1 MAKNNFGHKI
11 RNQDRF
17 SKILTIL
24 EYMEG
29 QNVGKDWLR
38 REAKRQHVKGIRPV
52 MTTIEI
58 LKKSPLRFISHIFN
72 SITDSSSSNPRPS
85 NLPPLEHMHWFY
97 TDVVASSNPKITT
110 REQVHKIMVLNEL
123 ISKTEYYKKQD
134 PKSLLVQPSGDGY
147 AIGFKDSIE
156 SPLTLALELHSL
168 LSKYNQ
174 SQSQKDK
181 VYIRSGIESGIVYFM
196 KDLNGNHTVW
206 GPGIIMARRIMDLG
220 EKMHILTSESVAK
233 VLGRLT
239 PEYKAIMHPIG
250 KYQVK
255 WEGDIDLFN
264 IYEEGKFGNRNPP
277 TKPAVV
283 PKYFE
288 FEKVELILDVK
299 NPKTMMTH
307 HTQNWILINVSKESR
322 DLIHYNI
329 DGDTAKNFVDL
340 HVSITDS
347 KGKKLKIQDLDDRE
361 PKHKEFNV
369 RLDKPIKPGS
379 TKFLKLEWDW
389 EEPFRSYM
397 YKFSSDCKRFRYL
410 LNISNKVGLKQRVLK
425 IVPEL
430 GQKEYASTLPVIK
443 YKNGK
448 TLVSWEQKNVLAFD
462 AYMLEW

>member
-1 MAKNNFGHKI
+1 MSRKNLGHKI
-11 RNQDRF
+11 RNQDRP
-17 SKILTIL
+17 SKILAIL
-24 EYMEG
+24 EYMDE
-29 QNVGKDWLR
+29 QNVGKDWIQQ
-38 REAKRQHVKGIRPV
+38 EVKRKHIGGIRPV

-58 LKKSPLRFISHIFN
+58 LKKCPMRFISYIYN
-72 SITDSSSSNPRPS
+72 SITDSSEPNPRPS
-85 NLPPLEHMHWFY
+85 NLPPLKHLHWFY
-97 TDVVASSNPKITT
+97 TDVVASSNPKVTT
-110 REQVHKIMVLNEL
+110 REQVHKIIVLNEL
-123 ISKTEYYKKQD
+123 ISKTEYFKKQD
-134 PKSLLVQPSGDGY
+134 PKSLVVLPSGDGY
-147 AIGFKDSIE
+147 AIGFEDSIV
-156 SPLTLALELHSL
+156 SPLTIALELHSL
-168 LSKYNQ
+168 LNKYNQ
-174 SQSQKDK
+174 SQSQKNR
-181 VYIRSGIESGIVYFM
+181 VYVRSGIESGIVYFM

-220 EKMHILTSESVAK
+220 EKMHILTSDNVAK

-239 PEYKAIMHPIG
+239 PEYKAILHPVG

-255 WEGDIDLFN
+255 WEGEIELFN

-277 TKPAVV
+277 TKPTVV

-299 NPKTMMTH
+299 NPRTMMTH

-329 DGDTAKNFVDL
+329 DGDIPRNFADL
-340 HVSITDS
+340 HVSITDT
-347 KGKKLKIQDLDDRE
+347 KGKKLKIQDLDDRD

-369 RLDKPIKPGS
+369 RLDNPIKAGS

-389 EEPFRSYM
+389 EEPFRNYV

-430 GQKEYASTLPVIK
+430 GQKEYASTSPVIR
-443 YKNGK
+443 YRNGK
-448 TLVSWEQKNVLAFD
+448 TVVSWEQKNVLAFD